1 MIDFENVD
9 CFEKMKSMENNS
21 IDLIMT
27 DPPYGISFKGQTS
40 NTDWDNM
47 TDEEYSNFLFHLF
60 FEFERILKDD
70 GAIVLF
76 GSQPF
81 ITKLINSNIDNY
93 KYSWYWV
100 KNQGTNFFHAK
111 HMPIRK
117 VEEIAVFNNYLTYNA
132 IKSKGHEPTRSAKG
146 SSNGK

>member
-1 MIDFENVD
+1 MI
-9 CFEKMKSMENNS
+9 K
-21 IDLIMT
+21 
-27 DPPYGISFKGQTS
+27 
-40 NTDWDNM
+40 DN
-47 TDEEYSNFLFHLF
+47 
-60 FEFERILKDD
+60 

-93 KYSWYWV
+93 KYSWYWI

-146 SSNGK
+146 SSNGKCYFGKNKRNYVGGSTERFPTDVLEFKCVNNYERNHPNQKPTDL